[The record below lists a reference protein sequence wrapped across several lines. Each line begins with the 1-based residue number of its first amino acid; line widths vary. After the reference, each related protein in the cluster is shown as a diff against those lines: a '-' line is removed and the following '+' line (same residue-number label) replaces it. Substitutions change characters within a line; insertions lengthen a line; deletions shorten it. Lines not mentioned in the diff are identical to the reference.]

1 MAHVVG
7 WRMDSNRK
15 TTVLEDTVVIVV
27 GVGNV
32 DANKYLK
39 IYYIHYKDG

>member
-1 MAHVVG
+1 MAHAVG

-32 DANKYLK
+32 DANK
-39 IYYIHYKDG
+39 IDVI